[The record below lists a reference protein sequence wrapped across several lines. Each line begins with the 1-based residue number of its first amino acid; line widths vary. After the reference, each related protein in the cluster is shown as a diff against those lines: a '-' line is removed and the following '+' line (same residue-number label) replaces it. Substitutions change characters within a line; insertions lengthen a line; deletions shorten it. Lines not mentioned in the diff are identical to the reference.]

1 MRATFHA
8 ERAATLT
15 RRMLDGIKTAS
26 IIFNPVSGGGK
37 SSRLK
42 HLEEARRILAAAGID
57 ADLRPTS
64 APGHAGEIAAQ
75 AISAGSQLIIACGGD
90 GTLNE
95 IVNGMPGSKVPV
107 ALLPA
112 GTANIL
118 AKELRIPWNIPRA
131 AALIPRG
138 IPTRIALGLITQHA
152 SSATQNAS
160 REDKR
165 YFIVVAGAG
174 ADGALVHALNPSV
187 KQRTG
192 VLAYWMEGL
201 RQLVQYK
208 FPQFR
213 VTTSEKEIVAT
224 LVIVGRTKHY
234 GGPFRITTGADLFAN
249 EFELALFCSQS
260 ALRYLLYL
268 PACWMGRLHR
278 LRDVHFTKASSL
290 RCEGMGASPIYAQ
303 VDGEAS
309 ESLPVTFS
317 IVPDALTLIVPEHS
331 GTLQHAPK

>member
-1 MRATFHA
+1 
-8 ERAATLT
+8 
-15 RRMLDGIKTAS
+15 MLDGIKTAS
-26 IIFNPVSGGGK
+26 IIFNPVSGGGI

-42 HLEEARRILAAAGID
+42 HLEEARTILTASGID

-64 APGHAGEIAAQ
+64 APGQAGEIAAR
-75 AISAGSQLIIACGGD
+75 AIAEGRQLIIGCGGD

-95 IVNGMPGSKVPV
+95 IINGMPHSNVPL

-138 IPTRIALGLITQHA
+138 IPTRIALGAITA
-152 SSATQNAS
+152 DDSPSNPNAPNNS
-160 REDKR
+160 RR
-165 YFIVVAGAG
+165 FFLVVAGAG
-174 ADGALVHALNPSV
+174 ADGALVHALDPNV
-187 KQRTG
+187 KQRAG
-192 VLAYWMEGL
+192 LLAYWMEGAKQLL
-201 RQLVQYK
+201 RYK

-213 VTTSEKEIVAT
+213 VTTAQDQEVVGT
-224 LVIVGRTKHY
+224 LLIVGRTKHY
-234 GGPFRITTGADLFAN
+234 GGPFRITRGADLFAN
-249 EFELALFCSQS
+249 EFELGIFCSQS

-268 PACWMGRLHR
+268 PACWMGRLHS
-278 LRDVHFTKASSL
+278 LKDVHFIKTTSV
-290 RCEGMGASPIYAQ
+290 RCEGLRADPVYAQ

-317 IVPDALTLIVPEHS
+317 IVPDALVLIVPEHFRAEE
-331 GTLQHAPK
+331 GAR